1 MASGVRITVEID
13 TAEVRDVFARLSR
26 LVRDFRPV
34 MEEIGSYLVSSTLI
48 RFEDQKGP
56 DGRPWKPS
64 ERARRQGGQTLRDT
78 GRLMQSIT
86 YRASRR
92 QVEVGTN
99 VIYAPVHQFGAEIR
113 PVRAKWLRFPE
124 PGTDP
129 DRADRDNPHW
139 RFAKRVYIPPRPFL
153 GVDDDDRAEVV
164 AIVEGAIERAVGG
177 AS

>member
-1 MASGVRITVEID
+1 MASGVRVTVEID
-13 TAEVRDVFARLSR
+13 AAEVRDAFARLAR
-26 LVRDFRPV
+26 LGRDFRPV
-34 MEEIGSYLVSSTLI
+34 MERIGSYLVSSTQL

-64 ERARRQGGQTLRDT
+64 ERARLQHGQTLRDT

-86 YRASRR
+86 YRATRR

-113 PVRAKWLRFPE
+113 PVRAKWLRFPA

-129 DRADRDNPHW
+129 DPTDHDSPHW
-139 RFAKRVYIPPRPFL
+139 RFAKRVYVPPRPFL
-153 GVDDDDRAEVV
+153 GIDADDRAEIVD
-164 AIVEGAIERAVGG
+164 IVEDAIERAAGG
-177 AS
+177 AA